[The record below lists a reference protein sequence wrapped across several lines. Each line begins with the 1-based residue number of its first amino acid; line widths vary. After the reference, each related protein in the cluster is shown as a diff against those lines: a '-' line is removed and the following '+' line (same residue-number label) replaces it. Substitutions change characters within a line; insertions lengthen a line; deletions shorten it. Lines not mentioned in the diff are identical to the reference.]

1 MFDYFIF
8 LDESGDLGEHGTP
21 FFIVVVVQAKE
32 AFPLARIIKKVRQR
46 KLKKKLAELEE
57 LKGFNSSPLVRKF
70 VLEEVA
76 KLDCKIYVLA
86 VDKKRINKDLREKSN
101 KLYNYLCRLL
111 CQKVDGTN
119 LKLIVDKK
127 YNNRLLREDFNNYIR
142 RELKLKG
149 KKVDIEHLES
159 RVCSPLQTVDFIAWA
174 ANRKFSHNDDSYYA
188 LIQRKVMNKGK
199 EIMWEN

>member
-21 FFIVVVVQAKE
+21 FFIVALVQVKE
-32 AFPLARIIKKVRQR
+32 ASQLARIMKKVRQR
-46 KLKKKLAELEE
+46 KLKKKLSQLKE
-57 LKGFNSSPLVRKF
+57 LKGFNSSSIVRKF

-86 VDKKRINKDLREKSN
+86 VDKRRINKDLKERSN

-111 CQKVDGTN
+111 CQTVDGKN

-127 YNNRLLREDFNNYIR
+127 YNNRLLREDFNNYLR
-142 RELKLKG
+142 RELESKG
-149 KKVDIEHLES
+149 KEVDIEHLES
-159 RVCSPLQTVDFIAWA
+159 ASCQPLQTIDFVAWA
-174 ANRKFSHNDDSYYA
+174 ANRRFSHNDDSYYS
-188 LIQRKVMNKGK
+188 LIQKKVINKGK